1 MPDEPRQG
9 DVINTAVHLEG
20 DNTGQIAG
28 GKNIV
33 QTTQVVGPPLTQP
46 EREQVRLDFA
56 RLREQIAAQAP
67 AERRDQ
73 AVGHIEELERAAF
86 EAEPDLTTIQL
97 VTRWFKH
104 NLPALAG
111 SVTSLIATPLVG
123 RLVQVA
129 GDQLVELVGGET

>member
-9 DVINTAVHLEG
+9 DTIHAAMHVE
-20 DNTGQIAG
+20 DNKGQIAG

-33 QTTQVVGPPLTQP
+33 QTMQAAGPPLTEP
-46 EREQVRLDFA
+46 EREQVRLEFA
-56 RLREQIAAQAP
+56 QLREQVAAQAP

-86 EAEPDLTTIQL
+86 EEEPDLTTIQL
-97 VTRWFKH
+97 VTRWFKR

-111 SVTSLIATPLVG
+111 SVTSLVATPLVG

-129 GDQLVELVGGET
+129 GDQLVELIGGEG